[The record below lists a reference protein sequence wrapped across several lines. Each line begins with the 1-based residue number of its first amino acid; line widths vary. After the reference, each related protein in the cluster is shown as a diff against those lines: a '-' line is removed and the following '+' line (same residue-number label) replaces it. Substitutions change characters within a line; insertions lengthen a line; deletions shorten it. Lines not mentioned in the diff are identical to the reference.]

1 MAFYRCGGG
10 GIPSS
15 LKTDMNAVFNK
26 KFGTAVDYPPEGWP
40 DDVNLMGPLPE
51 KTIVSSPI
59 ADFSDGADDV
69 PTKSL
74 VVTIPP
80 TLSGVSSVT
89 ETQTG
94 KTIFYPMDIEQG
106 TISGTGDNTNSTTR
120 IRTASRKA
128 VSPSTEYKIK
138 VNSEVQIYEV
148 HEYTDLTGAS
158 THLTVNASEYTF
170 TTQSTTNYLRILF
183 RYSNNATIL
192 PSAITE
198 LQVTDGNF
206 FWKVYTASL
215 GRTIY
220 GGQADV
226 VNGGGQEQYQKVKVS
241 DLTWKKQT
249 TSSRDFFIATINDQE
264 TTNTHDVAIDITGL
278 SYAGMVAVAGMSDK
292 SLAKWLQSV
301 RIYDTSISSVSDLLS
316 AYGNGE
322 IVFYLKDTLQ
332 TDFTFDG
339 QEVPT
344 RLGYNAFWS
353 DEGDTEVTYRADIN
367 LALGG
372 Q

>member
-1 MAFYRCGGG
+1 M
-10 GIPSS
+10 
-15 LKTDMNAVFNK
+15 KTDMNAVLNK
-26 KFGTAVDYPPEGWP
+26 KFGTSSDYPPADWSP
-40 DDVNLMGPLPE
+40 TVNLMGPLPE

-80 TLSGVSSVT
+80 TLSGVSVLN
-89 ETQTG
+89 EKQTG
-94 KTIFYPMDIEQG
+94 KTVFYPMDIEQG
-106 TISGTGDNTNSTTR
+106 TISGTGYNTNSTTR
-120 IRTASRKA
+120 IRTAVRKA

-170 TTQSTTNYLRILF
+170 TTKSTTNYLRILF
-183 RYSNNATIL
+183 RYSNNATIT

-198 LQVTDGNF
+198 LQVTDENF
-206 FWKVYTASL
+206 FWKTYTASL

-220 GGQADV
+220 GGTADI
-226 VNGGGQEQYQKVKVS
+226 VNGEGTENIS
-241 DLTWKKQT
+241 APTALNSLTWSKT
-249 TSSRDFFIATINDQE
+249 TVGG
-264 TTNTHDVAIDITGL
+264 HDAFYSNLPNGYIGQGGGMMDADCDTYDITTDSNLGTDRTIRFYYNANFNITRCVIRDDQYA
-278 SYAGMVAVAGMSDK
+278 SYTGAQFKEAVTGDIVYQ
-292 SLAKWLQSV
+292 LA
-301 RIYDTSISSVSDLLS
+301 DS
-316 AYGNGE
+316 AR
-322 IVFYLKDTLQ
+322 
-332 TDFTFDG
+332 TDFTFTG
-339 QEVPT
+339 QEIDT
-344 RLGYNAFWS
+344 MLGYNAFWS
-353 DEGDTEVTYRADIN
+353 EQGDTEVTYRADIN